1 MSEELSRMWSPP
13 LAWGISK
20 PGLTAED
27 SWNSH
32 HVSSRVEDAAD
43 RGRGC
48 WMEEQPTLVT
58 IDHVLSAAAAPPVP

>member
-1 MSEELSRMWSPP
+1 MSEELSRMWSSP

-20 PGLTAED
+20 PGSTAED
-27 SWNSH
+27 FWNSH
-32 HVSSRVEDAAD
+32 HVSSRVGDAAD
-43 RGRGC
+43 RGRG